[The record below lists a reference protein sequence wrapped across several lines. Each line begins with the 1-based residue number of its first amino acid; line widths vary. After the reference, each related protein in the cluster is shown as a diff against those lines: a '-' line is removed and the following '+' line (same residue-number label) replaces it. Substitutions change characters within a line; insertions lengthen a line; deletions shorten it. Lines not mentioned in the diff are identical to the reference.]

1 LFPFT
6 TAQADLLKLGIFAKV
21 YGIQVTLLGV
31 NLMHWISA
39 VAHLSM
45 ILCCAGCKPGLS
57 SGMARETRYTVGP
70 GEPITHIRE
79 LVGRWTGRSSCE
91 QRLLDITL
99 DIVLSNSDQIEGTL
113 KYSSVFKNV
122 GFPMGIYRLH
132 GVFNNGNL
140 NMIGDNARDWISKPD
155 EVQTLKNLSGRINS
169 TTYRGQLVEC
179 QQTFTLTRRPA
190 TMAIMPPKDSSIWHS
205 RFR

>member
-1 LFPFT
+1 MKWT
-6 TAQADLLKLGIFAKV
+6 
-21 YGIQVTLLGV
+21 
-31 NLMHWISA
+31 SA
-39 VAHLSM
+39 VALSSL
-45 ILCCAGCKPGLS
+45 IFCCAACRPGIS
-57 SGMARETRYTVGP
+57 SGMARETSYTVGP
-70 GEPITHIRE
+70 GEPITHIRD
-79 LVGRWTGRSSCE
+79 LVGHWTGRSSCE

-99 DIVLSNSDQIEGTL
+99 DIVLSNSDHIEGTL

-140 NMIGDNARDWISKPD
+140 NMIGDNAHDWISKPD
-155 EVQTLKNLSGRINS
+155 EAQTIKNLSGRINS

-190 TMAIMPPKDSSIWHS
+190 TMAIMPPKDSSIWHT